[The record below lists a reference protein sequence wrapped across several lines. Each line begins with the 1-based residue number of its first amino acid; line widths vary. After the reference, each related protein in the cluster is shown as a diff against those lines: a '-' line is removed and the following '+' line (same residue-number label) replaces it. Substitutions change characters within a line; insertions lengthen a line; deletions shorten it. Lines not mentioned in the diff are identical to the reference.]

1 MTTIQTILAIVA
13 SQSWQLHQMDA
24 KNDFLH
30 GELQREIYMKFLSG
44 MTNSSPHDV
53 CKLKCSLYGLK
64 QAPRACFEKFRSTI
78 LSFSFTQSQYDSSQV
93 LEVLLALHFA
103 NTYVPWPVCSKM
115 EYK

>member
-1 MTTIQTILAIVA
+1 MTTVQTILAIVA

-53 CKLKCSLYGLK
+53 YKLKRSLYGLK
-64 QAPRACFEKFRSTI
+64 
-78 LSFSFTQSQYDSSQV
+78 
-93 LEVLLALHFA
+93 
-103 NTYVPWPVCSKM
+103 
-115 EYK
+115 